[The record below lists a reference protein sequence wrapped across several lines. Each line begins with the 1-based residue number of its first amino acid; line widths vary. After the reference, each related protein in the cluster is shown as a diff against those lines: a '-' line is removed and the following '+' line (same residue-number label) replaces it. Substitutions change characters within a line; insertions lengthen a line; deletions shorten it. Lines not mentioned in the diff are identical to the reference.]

1 MTSLKAFTRQWR
13 QTKDYPVVFSCPGN
27 TPPRRLFA
35 GTPCK
40 HLVYD
45 SGQSGQRSSDHETN
59 LRTLAPR
66 ADRSLSNIADESSY
80 PLPVQRIRE
89 TEYPHM
95 KKGGWTTPLLPND
108 AI

>member
-1 MTSLKAFTRQWR
+1 M
-13 QTKDYPVVFSCPGN
+13 FSCPGN

-40 HLVYD
+40 HLVLE
-45 SGQSGQRSSDHETN
+45 SGQSGQPWSYYETET
-59 LRTLAPR
+59 LTLAPR
-66 ADRSLSNIADESSY
+66 AARSLSNIADESFY

-95 KKGGWTTPLLPND
+95 KKGEIDKVPPTLPGRRHLNKP
-108 AI
+108 